1 MKRNYLTILAVLT
14 LLVSCKKDMVVEE
27 PEFDVSI
34 SSATFKV
41 GEPVVFAIKGAPDV
55 ITFYSGEKGS
65 DYEFKNAERIY
76 EATTSLSFH
85 SAKYAGNNDN
95 LVALKY
101 STNFNGVYEPDAIRQ
116 ATWVDITDRFHI
128 PPINGTAPV
137 MEPSQEVD
145 ISDIFPDP
153 ETPVYIGW
161 FFTTAENSSRTR
173 FQIVNFEV
181 KGVVQED
188 TTLSGVKYSLASAG
202 FQMVKGEGFQI
213 QDHATTTPRVTATA
227 IIWDGVFANTS
238 FKEGWAISNEIYPA
252 TKINLGRD
260 YGVGIKSVLDP
271 PLLEHNVTY
280 QSPGTYKATFVASNV
295 SVYGRKDTSKELEIT
310 IEP

>member
-1 MKRNYLTILAVLT
+1 MKRYYFTILAVLP
-14 LLVSCKKDMVVEE
+14 LFISCKKELTVEE
-27 PEFDVSI
+27 PEFDVSLA
-34 SSATFKV
+34 STTYKV
-41 GEPVVFAIKGAPDV
+41 GDPVVFAIKGSPDV

-65 DYEFKNAERIY
+65 EYAFKSTERIY

-85 SAKYAGNNDN
+85 SAKYAGNNN
-95 LVALKY
+95 NCAALKY
-101 STNFNGVYEPDAIRQ
+101 SIDFNGVYEPASIRQ
-116 ATWVDITDRFHI
+116 ATWVDITSRFHI
-128 PPINGTAPV
+128 PAINGTSPV
-137 MEPSQEVD
+137 MEPSLEKD
-145 ISDIFPDP
+145 ISDIFPDTD
-153 ETPVYIGW
+153 TPVYFGW

-188 TTLSGVKYSLASAG
+188 TSLSGVKYSLASAG

-252 TKINLGRD
+252 SKINLGRD

-271 PLLEHNVTY
+271 PLKEHNVVY
-280 QSPGTYKATFVASNV
+280 QLPGTYKVTFVASNV
-295 SVYGRKDTSKELEIT
+295 SVYGRKEIMKELEIT
-310 IEP
+310 IVP